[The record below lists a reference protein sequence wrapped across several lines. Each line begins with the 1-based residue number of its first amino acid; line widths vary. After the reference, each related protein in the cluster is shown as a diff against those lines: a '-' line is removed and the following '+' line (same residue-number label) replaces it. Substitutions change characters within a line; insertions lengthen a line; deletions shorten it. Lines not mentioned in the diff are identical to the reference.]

1 MRYLRSGC
9 GSFWPVAGGVRGFGL
24 LGVLG
29 GMRHTRSPWPGP
41 QPACTGRIR
50 PCPPFRSPHHS
61 ASLAALIGGGSGVPV
76 EVVLAHRAVS

>member
-1 MRYLRSGC
+1 MRYLGWVGGPPILPVMRYLRSGC

-50 PCPPFRSPHHS
+50 
-61 ASLAALIGGGSGVPV
+61 G